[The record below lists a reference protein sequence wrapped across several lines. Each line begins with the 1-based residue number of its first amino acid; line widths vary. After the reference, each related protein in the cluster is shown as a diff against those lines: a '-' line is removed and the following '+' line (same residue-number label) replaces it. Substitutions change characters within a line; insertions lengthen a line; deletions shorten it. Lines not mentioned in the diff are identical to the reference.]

1 MQTLLNLLAGV
12 SLLVWGTHIVR
23 TGILRVYGGPLRR
36 LLRSSVENRV
46 AAFFAGVGVTGL
58 IQSSTATALI
68 VAAFAG
74 QGLIGTAPALAVMLG
89 ADVGTSL
96 VTLVLSF
103 DLSWLAPFLIFVGVV
118 LFLGWQSATIGRF
131 GRILIGLGLIVFALQ
146 WIGVA
151 ARPVV
156 EAAGV
161 KVIFASLTGDLLL
174 DMLVA
179 ALLTML
185 CYSSLAVVLL
195 LAAFASLKVISL
207 PVALGLVLGANL
219 GSGILGMLSTLR
231 SPPEARRVTLGNFLF
246 KLIGCA
252 LLMPAVGSIEGWIDG
267 MQLDPAREVVLFHL
281 IFNAGLALLFI
292 FFTAPIARV
301 AERLLPS
308 RPLADD
314 PSKPRH
320 LDPSALDTPAL
331 AISCAARE
339 ALRIG
344 DIIEQ
349 MLNGMLTVLRTNDRA
364 LAERLRKMDDIV
376 DDLYTAV
383 KLYLTQISREA
394 LEPAEG
400 RRWADIVSF
409 TINMEQVGDIVE
421 RIITDVEDKKIDK
434 GRNFSEAGMAEICDL
449 HARLIANLR
458 LGLAVFL
465 NGELKSAQELLAQKV
480 LFRDLER
487 AYADSHLERLTS
499 QTAES
504 IETSSLHLDLISDL
518 KRINSHICSIAY
530 PILEQAGVLAKTRLK
545 EPEPQRAP
553 GRARGHAGAGPN
565 GRNANGKPANGKATN
580 GEPEP
585 PDWPKRKPRSA

>member
-23 TGILRVYGGPLRR
+23 TGILRVYGGNLRR
-36 LLRSSVENRV
+36 VLRRSVQNPV
-46 AAFFAGVGVTGL
+46 AAFFAGLGVTGL

-74 QGLIGTAPALAVMLG
+74 QGIIGTSPALAVMLG
-89 ADVGTSL
+89 ADVGTAL
-96 VTLVLSF
+96 VTLILSF
-103 DLSWLAPFLIFVGVV
+103 DLSWLAPLLIFVGVV
-118 LFLGWQSATIGRF
+118 LFLTLQSSNVGRF
-131 GRILIGLGLIVFALQ
+131 GRILIGLGLIIFALQ

-151 ARPVV
+151 AKPVV
-156 EAAGV
+156 QAAGV
-161 KVIFASLTGDLLL
+161 KVIFASLTGDVFL

-179 ALLTML
+179 ALLTVL

-195 LAAFASLKVISL
+195 VATLASLNVIAL

-219 GSGILGMLSTLR
+219 GSGLLGMLSTMR

-246 KLIGCA
+246 KLIGCVV
-252 LLMPAVGSIEGWIDG
+252 AVPMVDV
-267 MQLDPAREVVLFHL
+267 LDRLVTGVGLDAAREVVLFHL
-281 IFNAGLALLFI
+281 GFNVTLSLAFL

-301 AERLLPS
+301 AERLLPT
-308 RPLADD
+308 RPASDD
-314 PSKPRH
+314 PAKPRH
-320 LDPSALDTPAL
+320 LDPSALTTPTL
-331 AISCAARE
+331 AIAFAARE

-344 DIIEQ
+344 DVIEE
-349 MLNGMLTVLRTNDRA
+349 MLNGMLTVLKTNDRA
-364 LAERLRKMDDIV
+364 LAERLRKMDDVV
-376 DDLYTAV
+376 DELYTAV

-394 LEPAEG
+394 LEEDEG

-449 HARLIANLR
+449 HARLIANLL
-458 LGLAVFL
+458 LGLSVFL
-465 NGELKSAQELLAQKV
+465 NGDLKSAQELLAQKV

-487 AYADSHLERLTS
+487 AYADSHLARLS
-499 QTAES
+499 GQTVES

-530 PILEQAGVLAKTRLK
+530 PILEKAGVLAKTRLK
-545 EPEPQRAP
+545 APEPERPAQRARP
-553 GRARGHAGAGPN
+553 AGGN
-565 GRNANGKPANGKATN
+565 GGEGAKNGDG
-580 GEPEP
+580 
-585 PDWPKRKPRSA
+585 WQKRKPTGA